1 MVAGPAAAR
10 RSTFTKLSKEK
21 RGRGRGPQA
30 SQALLTSRIA
40 RDRRPQELD
49 WLSARDLGFSLTEFS
64 WPTMH
69 YAVSHVNRHSGILG
83 RLNFPIEIFPRRK
96 QHSAMWGSVGIAN
109 FLAEMVMTQKKQF

>member
-1 MVAGPAAAR
+1 MVAGPAAAQG
-10 RSTFTKLSKEK
+10 STFTKLSKEK

-49 WLSARDLGFSLTEFS
+49 WLSARDLGFSLTEFL

-69 YAVSHVNRHSGILG
+69 YAVSHVNRLSGNFG
-83 RLNFPIEIFPRRK
+83 RLNFPSDIFLGRK
-96 QHSAMWGSVGIAN
+96 QHSTMWGSVGIAN
-109 FLAEMVMTQKKQF
+109 SLAGMVMTQKQQL

>member
-1 MVAGPAAAR
+1 MVAGPAAAQG
-10 RSTFTKLSKEK
+10 STFTKLSKEK

-49 WLSARDLGFSLTEFS
+49 WLSARDLGFSLTEFL

-69 YAVSHVNRHSGILG
+69 YAVSHVNRHSGNLG
-83 RLNFPIEIFPRRK
+83 RLNFPIDIFLKRK
-96 QHSAMWGSVGIAN
+96 QHSTMWGSVGIAN
-109 FLAEMVMTQKKQF
+109 FLAEMVMTQKQLL

>member
-1 MVAGPAAAR
+1 MVAGPAAAQG
-10 RSTFTKLSKEK
+10 STFTKLSKEK

-49 WLSARDLGFSLTEFS
+49 WLSARDLGFSLTEFL

-69 YAVSHVNRHSGILG
+69 YAVSHSGNFG
-83 RLNFPIEIFPRRK
+83 RLNFPIDIFLKRK
-96 QHSAMWGSVGIAN
+96 QHSTMWGSVGIAN
-109 FLAEMVMTQKKQF
+109 FLAEMVMTHKQQL

>member
-21 RGRGRGPQA
+21 RGRGPQA

-49 WLSARDLGFSLTEFS
+49 WLSARDLGFSLTEFL

-69 YAVSHVNRHSGILG
+69 SAVSHVKGHSGNLG
-83 RLNFPIEIFPRRK
+83 RLNFPRDIFLKRK
-96 QHSAMWGSVGIAN
+96 QHSTMWGSVGIAN
-109 FLAEMVMTQKKQF
+109 FLAEMVMTHKQQL